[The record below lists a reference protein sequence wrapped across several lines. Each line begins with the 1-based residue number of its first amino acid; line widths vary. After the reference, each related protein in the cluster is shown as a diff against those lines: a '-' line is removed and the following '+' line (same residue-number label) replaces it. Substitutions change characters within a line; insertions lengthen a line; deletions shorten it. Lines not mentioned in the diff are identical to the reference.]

1 MNTFCGG
8 DVLIC
13 INNCLLYSHI
23 VLYLCRYREIKY
35 PDNTEKVVIHNNSG
49 LQAEVQFSFQEDN
62 HGTTFLLDPP
72 AMSLQPDQKQ
82 V

>member
-1 MNTFCGG
+1 M
-8 DVLIC
+8 IC
-13 INNCLLYSHI
+13 INNCLSVFTHCDI
-23 VLYLCRYREIKY
+23 VLYLCRYREIRY
-35 PDNTEKVVIHNNSG
+35 PENTENIVIHNNSG
-49 LQAEVQFSFQEDN
+49 VQAEVQFSFQEDN